1 MGILSFIKKI
11 FSETEEEAPVKGSIK
26 FADIEEYVKKK
37 TEETIKKEELA
48 ISIIN
53 ENTKKYIT
61 ELKENIKIVNS
72 VNIEAKEKNDKIKS
86 AVYEG
91 RKKYIEFLERFIENI
106 EEAKNNSTESKND
119 KTPLEKMTEDI
130 NSAFLRFNENSGKS
144 YERATILIGKEMGNI
159 RETLKKFST
168 ELIALFNEDKTI
180 ISTAKKISLIKI
192 KMSDIKELDGK
203 LVKAN
208 EEISELSKKIPEKE
222 KENNNISEN
231 IEKIKNSSEY
241 KENIEREKALQIKEK
256 EVENEIYELRKL
268 IDFKALSNFFHI
280 FEDRM
285 AIVKLYKDNFAGEF
299 KEDKGNRLLNLL
311 NESKLNSESIY
322 DKIKQIKDKEI
333 EIENMKSLL
342 KEDETKP
349 FYEEIERIKEEIKNL
364 TNEKEWAEKKK
375 EKLDNTREEDFNII
389 KRELESMN
397 LHLED

>member
-11 FSETEEEAPVKGSIK
+11 FSETEEVAPVKGNIK
-26 FADIEEYVKKK
+26 FSDIEEYLKKK
-37 TEETIKKEELA
+37 TEENNQKEELA
-48 ISIIN
+48 MSIIN
-53 ENTKKYIT
+53 ENIKKYIT
-61 ELKENIKIVNS
+61 ELKENIKIVNN

-106 EEAKNNSTESKND
+106 EEAKNAKEGKND
-119 KTPLEKMTEDI
+119 KTPLEKTTENI

-159 RETLKKFST
+159 RDTLKRFST
-168 ELIALFNEDKTI
+168 ELISLFKEDKDI
-180 ISTAKKISLIKI
+180 ISTSAKLSLIKL
-192 KMSDIKELDGK
+192 KMSEIKELDER
-203 LVKAN
+203 LVKSY
-208 EEISELSKKIPEKE
+208 EEIEEFSKKISEKE
-222 KENNNISEN
+222 KENNKVSKNIDS
-231 IEKIKNSSEY
+231 IKNSSEY
-241 KENIEREKALQIKEK
+241 IENIEREKSLQIKEK
-256 EVENEIYELRKL
+256 EVENEIYELRQF

-285 AIVKLYKDNFAGEF
+285 TIVKLYKDNFSGEF

-311 NESKLNSESIY
+311 NESKLNSERIY

-333 EIENMKSLL
+333 EIENIRSLE
-342 KEDETKP
+342 KEDETKDL
-349 FYEEIERIKEEIKNL
+349 YTEIERIKEEIKNL

-375 EKLDNTREEDFNII
+375 EKLETTKEENFNII

-397 LHLED
+397 LHVED